1 MQEPAKDLFG
11 LALIKQ
17 LDALK
22 AIFVIL

>member
-1 MQEPAKDLFG
+1 MQELVKDLFG